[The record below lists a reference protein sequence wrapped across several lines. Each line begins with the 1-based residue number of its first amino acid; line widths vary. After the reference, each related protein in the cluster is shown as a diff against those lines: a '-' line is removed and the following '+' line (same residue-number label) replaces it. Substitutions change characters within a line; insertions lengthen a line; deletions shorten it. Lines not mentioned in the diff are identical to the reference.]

1 MPVEGDDGLASVAEM
16 LAGLTAAARA
26 GGLDDTAA
34 LTALAAA
41 RRIAPGLRRT
51 QGSVRPMQDEHPS
64 VRYPD
69 PSVRLNSGESRG
81 WTYIGTD
88 RTLRRFGW
96 VSWAII
102 KVKKLFKTRLK
113 TWITFKQQLHF
124 VWITG

>member
-1 MPVEGDDGLASVAEM
+1 MEGGDGLASVAEM

-81 WTYIGTD
+81 WTYIGTGSHVKAV
-88 RTLRRFGW
+88 RVGQLGCPGVTGR
-96 VSWAII
+96 AI
-102 KVKKLFKTRLK
+102 
-113 TWITFKQQLHF
+113 
-124 VWITG
+124 